1 MDHQFFLLEAIKLA
15 NENVKTG
22 SGGPFGAILVKD
34 GTVVGRGV
42 NRVTGQLDPTAH
54 AEVQAIRNAC
64 QNLKDFH
71 LKDCILYTSCEPC
84 PMCFGAIYWAR
95 IQEVY
100 FAGSKHDAKDA
111 GFDDAFIYE
120 ELRADGTDKKIPFHH
135 VPLDTEENPFLLWKA
150 DSIKIEY

>member
-1 MDHQFFLLEAIKLA
+1 MDHQVFLLEAIKLA

-34 GTVVGRGV
+34 GKVVGRGV

-54 AEVQAIRNAC
+54 AEVQAIRDAC
-64 QNLKDFH
+64 QYLNDFQ

-100 FAGSKHDAKDA
+100 FAGSKDDAKDA

-120 ELRADGTDKKIPFHH
+120 ELQVDRTDKKIPFHH
-135 VPLDTEENPFLLWKA
+135 VKLETEENPFKLWKA
-150 DSIKIEY
+150 ASIKIEY

>member
-1 MDHQFFLLEAIKLA
+1 MNHQSFVLEAINLA

-34 GTVVGRGV
+34 GKVVGRGV

-54 AEVQAIRNAC
+54 AEVEAIRDAC
-64 QNLKDFH
+64 QNLKDFQ

-95 IQEVY
+95 IREVY
-100 FAGSKHDAKDA
+100 FASSKHDAKAA
-111 GFDDAFIYE
+111 GFDDAFIYK
-120 ELRADGTDKKIPFHH
+120 ELLTDGSVKKIPFHH
-135 VPLDTEENPFLLWKA
+135 VQLETVENPFTLWKNA
-150 DSIKIEY
+150 IMKIEY

>member
-1 MDHQFFLLEAIKLA
+1 MDHQSFLLEAIKLA
-15 NENVKTG
+15 NENVRMG

-54 AEVQAIRNAC
+54 AEVQAIRDAC
-64 QNLKDFH
+64 QNLKDFQ

-95 IQEVY
+95 IHEVY
-100 FAGSKHDAKDA
+100 FADSKHDAKAA

-120 ELRADGTDKKIPFHH
+120 ELRADGTDKKIPFYH
-135 VPLDTEENPFLLWKA
+135 VHLDTKENPFTLWKA
-150 DSIKIEY
+150 ASIKIEY